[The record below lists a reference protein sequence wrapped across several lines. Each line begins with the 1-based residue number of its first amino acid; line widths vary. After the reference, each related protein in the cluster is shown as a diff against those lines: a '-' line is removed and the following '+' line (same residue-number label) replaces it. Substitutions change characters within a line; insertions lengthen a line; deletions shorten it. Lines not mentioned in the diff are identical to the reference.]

1 MAADGSIVIQVDLD
15 TDNAEKEYSKLK
27 TQIKRTADEI
37 NDLQQKKS
45 PLVEQAEQ
53 LRQRLKAA
61 QAEADRFGE
70 QWQQGVIG
78 ADQKQTEALETVR
91 DLEYQYE
98 QIVKQIDKIDEKLLP
113 NIQKYER
120 MTNEAGELRKEIS
133 QTAKNT
139 DKAAKNAEKMGK
151 AVQKAS
157 RQAQTFS
164 QRMKNLLRQVIE
176 FGIIFGAY
184 GAFTNWLWTAV
195 KANDEAAASM
205 ARFKAAT
212 LTAVQ
217 PLLNVLI
224 PAFSQL
230 VNVATQVMAVF
241 ARLTAAIFGTTV
253 EESADAAEGLWNEQ
267 NAIEGVGEAA
277 KKTTKQLAAFDEI
290 NKLMGDTSNS
300 ASTPEVDIKDP
311 IVPDFSGIKDIK
323 LPEWLEGIVSALEL
337 KISDIRFELSDG
349 LDWEDDTTLITA
361 LGTIVGGLIGGT
373 LTRGF
378 GGLIIGALAGAGL
391 SLYLTEF
398 TDDGSTKTIKLR
410 EMFDSVLEDY
420 LLPAALG
427 AVVFGSLTRST
438 NGLVIG
444 AVAGVALS
452 LFIDKFKEADKA
464 TKNSI
469 LEKLTPVLE
478 SILEIGLTTK
488 IFKSL
493 VTGQTGGLT
502 LTLTLAAILSLGD
515 LSFEDGKLKWTQ
527 DPDFWPRLMSGIV
540 SSILGIT
547 ASIGLQK
554 GVGGVAKGAALS
566 FSVAVIA
573 EIVSTELIKA
583 IGYKNVGGAVL
594 ISSMVMSALAKI
606 SKGGFV
612 TSGAATKSKQPG
624 TFGIMTA
631 IEIGVTTAF
640 FKNVLN
646 GENYS
651 AAEHFINSALVADI
665 LSSTLKT
672 FGVSAKWAAGISVF
686 TIPLTYAITWT
697 IQNYNDEARQEVEE
711 SFEGVV
717 GDYLGK
723 VIFGV
728 EPQPQTPAGTPQ
740 NASTW
745 AAKNTGYVAVNMD
758 DIPFMASGGVIPP
771 NRPFLAVLGDQ
782 PLSSGTNI
790 EAPLDT
796 IVQAMQIALAN
807 GNGGKNE
814 AVFEVDGNVFA
825 RLVYQYGSRENNR
838 IGVSLA
844 GGMA

>member
-300 ASTPEVDIKDP
+300 ASTPVVDIKDP

-323 LPEWLEGIVSALEL
+323 LPEWLENIVSALEL

-349 LDWEDDTTLITA
+349 LDWEDDTTLITV

-373 LTRGF
+373 LTRGV

-398 TDDGSTKTIKLR
+398 TDDGSTNTSEVQ
-410 EMFDSVLEDY
+410 EMFDSVVGG
-420 LLPAALG
+420 LLKGVIGAL
-427 AVVFGSLTRST
+427 VFGGLTRSPT
-438 NGLVIG
+438 GLIIGFSAGLLSSIISVDFEKGLSFKEGSNFWDLLPSICLAVIG
-444 AVAGVALS
+444 TAFFGLKGGAAGLA
-452 LFIDKFKEADKA
+452 
-464 TKNSI
+464 
-469 LEKLTPVLE
+469 
-478 SILEIGLTTK
+478 IGLAMPMVIDLIEAEFGTTGFNWAMAIAAGGSVVASVLRLCLGGFSQTHPK
-488 IFKSL
+488 IGK
-493 VTGQTGGLT
+493 GL
-502 LTLTLAAILSLGD
+502 LGIGLALGV
-515 LSFEDGKLKWTQ
+515 SVIAPIFEKAFNGESVSKANIALA
-527 DPDFWPRLMSGIV
+527 GIV
-540 SSILGIT
+540 SGLMAAAVL
-547 ASIGLQK
+547 ASF
-554 GVGGVAKGAALS
+554 GVGTAWALAGGVLTCTIAL
-566 FSVAVIA
+566 
-573 EIVSTELIKA
+573 
-583 IGYKNVGGAVL
+583 AVL
-594 ISSMVMSALAKI
+594 IGKTMFDEDAKWKATQEYIKKAEEEQNKLDEQLYGSNVNNGAWDSSTITPTDGTDDLPEFSQNWTQTKTTTTTTTKTTTTQAK
-606 SKGGFV
+606 SRPLLKELPH
-612 TSGAATKSKQPG
+612 AATG
-624 TFGIMTA
+624 C
-631 IEIGVTTAF
+631 
-640 FKNVLN
+640 
-646 GENYS
+646 
-651 AAEHFINSALVADI
+651 
-665 LSSTLKT
+665 
-672 FGVSAKWAAGISVF
+672 
-686 TIPLTYAITWT
+686 
-697 IQNYNDEARQEVEE
+697 
-711 SFEGVV
+711 
-717 GDYLGK
+717 
-723 VIFGV
+723 
-728 EPQPQTPAGTPQ
+728 
-740 NASTW
+740 
-745 AAKNTGYVAVNMD
+745 
-758 DIPFMASGGVIPP
+758 VIPP
-771 NRPFLAVLGDQ
+771 NREFLAVLGDQ
-782 PLSSGTNI
+782 TSGTNI

-807 GNGGKNE
+807 GNGGNKNE
-814 AVFEVDGNVFA
+814 AVFEVDGNTFA
-825 RLVYQYGSRENNR
+825 RLVYKYANRENNR